1 MSKKEKKPSGFL
13 KNFGRNMAVYGVA
26 KVAASKLEKHLE
38 KEAGGRG
45 TPSKAELKDLKKVN
59 DDLARATAKRHLD
72 YPISTRKKIIDRA
85 NRMAERLEMDDQ
97 TELDFSS
104 RLLIY
109 EDCLKESLKEE
120 HPDLALKEIKVILKS
135 RLHLIIDSYFDN
147 DYKIE
152 LKEKWY
158 EDLIIKSEKYIKRK
172 EAQHSTSKVEKID
185 FIDMPEKEKDEILQA
200 EILLD
205 NKKQKISFHEINILQ
220 INLESLLKKDFPELS
235 KSDRFAMLKE
245 RLNRIIN
252 HAEKKKDK
260 TLENEEWFKKL
271 LLAVEEGNNQPQE
284 STHSKKGEINEGSK
298 IGLKAF
304 ISLRRGKLVIAFFIA
319 FTILMIFDSNVGA
332 FAILAFLLFSIYLIF
347 DWLIKLIKN
356 R

>member
-1 MSKKEKKPSGFL
+1 MIFKGGFMSKKEKKPSGFL
-13 KNFGRNMAVYGVA
+13 KNFGRNMAVYGAA
-26 KVAASKLEKHLE
+26 KVAANQLEKHLDKKQGE
-38 KEAGGRG
+38 EEALQ
-45 TPSKAELKDLKKVN
+45 ELKESQIE
-59 DDLARATAKRHLD
+59 LARSHNKRELDHPRARRERIIKRAKR
-72 YPISTRKKIIDRA
+72 IRK
-85 NRMAERLEMDDQ
+85 MAGMDDQ
-97 TELDFSS
+97 NQLGFGEK
-104 RLLIY
+104 LLIY
-109 EDCLKESLKEE
+109 EDFLKENLKKE
-120 HPDLALKEIKVILKS
+120 HPELALKEREVILKS
-135 RLHLIIDSYFDN
+135 RLHLIIDSYYDN
-147 DYKIE
+147 DHKIE

-260 TLENEEWFKKL
+260 TLEN
-271 LLAVEEGNNQPQE
+271 
-284 STHSKKGEINEGSK
+284 
-298 IGLKAF
+298 
-304 ISLRRGKLVIAFFIA
+304 
-319 FTILMIFDSNVGA
+319 
-332 FAILAFLLFSIYLIF
+332 
-347 DWLIKLIKN
+347 
-356 R
+356 